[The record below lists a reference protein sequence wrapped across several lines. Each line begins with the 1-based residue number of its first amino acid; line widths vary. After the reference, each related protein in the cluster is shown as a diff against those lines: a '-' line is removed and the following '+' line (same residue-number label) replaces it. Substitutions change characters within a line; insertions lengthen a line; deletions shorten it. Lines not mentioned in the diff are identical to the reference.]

1 MEFREIN
8 KIVRNLN
15 LYKNKVSKNHELN
28 DTEFELVR
36 FISKREYRAMNEVAN
51 YLNVDKAL
59 VTRMSRKLESLG
71 YIEILEDR
79 SDKRKKLLKCLDK
92 GFKIKDTMYEVENKY
107 FEYVTSILS
116 EDEKAEFLKY
126 VNKVYLKSKLFRKT
140 NFTGIKDEKQ
150 I

>member
-36 FISKREYRAMNEVAN
+36 YISKRDYRPMNEVAE

-71 YIEILEDR
+71 YIEILDDQ

-92 GFKIKDTMYEVENKY
+92 GFKIKDTMFEVENKY

-116 EDEKAEFLKY
+116 DEEKAEFLKY
-126 VNKVYLKSKLFRKT
+126 VNKVYLKSKAFRKA
-140 NFTGIKDEKQ
+140 NFTGIKDEK
-150 I
+150 

>member
-36 FISKREYRAMNEVAN
+36 YISKRDYRPMNEVAN

-71 YIEILEDR
+71 YIEILEDQY
-79 SDKRKKLLKCLDK
+79 DKRKKLLKCLDK
-92 GFKIKDTMYEVENKY
+92 GFKIKDTMFEVENKY
-107 FEYVTSILS
+107 FEYVTSSLS
-116 EDEKAEFLKY
+116 DEEKAEFLKY
-126 VNKVYLKSKLFRKT
+126 VNKVYLKSKAFRKA
-140 NFTGIKDEKQ
+140 NFTGIKDEK
-150 I
+150 

>member
-36 FISKREYRAMNEVAN
+36 YVSKRESRAMNEVAE

-71 YIEILEDR
+71 YIEIVSDET
-79 SDKRKKLLKCLDK
+79 DKRKKLLKCLDK
-92 GFKIKDTMYEVENKY
+92 GFQIKDIMFDIENNY
-107 FEYVTSILS
+107 FEYLTSVLN
-116 EDEKAEFLKY
+116 EDERQEFLKY
-126 VNKVYLKSKLFRKT
+126 INKVYLKSKAFRKSG
-140 NFTGIKDEKQ
+140 FKGIDDEK
-150 I
+150 

>member
-36 FISKREYRAMNEVAN
+36 YISKREYRQMNEVAE

-71 YIEILEDR
+71 YIEILEDQ

-92 GFKIKDTMYEVENKY
+92 GFKIKDTMFEVENKY

-116 EDEKAEFLKY
+116 DEEKAEFLKY
-126 VNKVYLKSKLFRKT
+126 VNKVYLKSKAFRKA
-140 NFTGIKDEKQ
+140 NFTGIKDEK
-150 I
+150 

>member
-36 FISKREYRAMNEVAN
+36 YISKREYRQMNEVAE

-71 YIEILEDR
+71 YIEILDDQ

-92 GFKIKDTMYEVENKY
+92 GFKIKDTMFEVENKY

-116 EDEKAEFLKY
+116 DEEKADFLKY
-126 VNKVYLKSKLFRKT
+126 VNKVYLKSKAFRKA
-140 NFTGIKDEKQ
+140 NFTGIKDEK
-150 I
+150 

>member
-36 FISKREYRAMNEVAN
+36 YISKREYRQMNEVAE

-71 YIEILEDR
+71 YIEILEDQ

-92 GFKIKDTMYEVENKY
+92 GFKIKDTMFEVENKY
-107 FEYVTSILS
+107 FEYVTSSLS
-116 EDEKAEFLKY
+116 DEEKAEFLKY
-126 VNKVYLKSKLFRKT
+126 VNKVYLKSKAFRKA
-140 NFTGIKDEKQ
+140 NFTGIKDEK
-150 I
+150 

>member
-15 LYKNKVSKNHELN
+15 LYKNKVSKTHELN

-36 FISKREYRAMNEVAN
+36 YISKREYRQMNEVAE

-71 YIEILEDR
+71 YIEILDDQ

-92 GFKIKDTMYEVENKY
+92 GFKIKDTMFEVENKY

-116 EDEKAEFLKY
+116 DEEKADFLRY
-126 VNKVYLKSKLFRKT
+126 INKVYLKSKAFRKA
-140 NFTGIKDEKQ
+140 NFAGIKDEK
-150 I
+150 